1 MKNTD
6 NTSLLFHHL
15 HFNPSSIQ
23 TGWPYT
29 HFFST
34 SNLPVWLHY
43 EVVGMLFLLTCL
55 LMRLILSD
63 DETCRFVVQLEL
75 QDHIVGLVCWYL
87 HRLWHFRWIERRDW
101 FLLYVNASIINFSS
115 AWLRRFFFMF
125 QFWKLFIYRTLFFYF
140 HMLIFRNVFP
150 SSD

>member
-6 NTSLLFHHL
+6 NTSILVHHL

-23 TGWPYT
+23 ARWPYT
-29 HFFST
+29 HFFPI
-34 SNLPVWLHY
+34 SNLLAWLHN
-43 EVVGMLFLLTCL
+43 EVVSMLFPLTCW

-75 QDHIVGLVCWYL
+75 QDHIVRLVCWYL
-87 HRLWHFRWIERRDW
+87 HRFRHLRLIEWRNW
-101 FLLYVNASIINFSS
+101 FLLYVHTSIIYFSS
-115 AWLRRFFFMF
+115 AWLWRFLFMF
-125 QFWKLFIYRTLFFYF
+125 TFWNLFIYRTLFFDF
-140 HMLIFRNVFP
+140 PMLIFGNVFP